1 MKKTKI
7 SVTAVSYLN
16 TKPLLYGIFKEGLE
30 EDLAIDLAIPSVC
43 ASQLQN
49 GSAQIGLIPVAAIPA
64 IPNAKIF
71 SNYCIGAVGA
81 VETVAI
87 FSSVPLAEI
96 THLYLDFHSRT
107 SVQLAQILLREYWQL
122 SPVLLPA
129 SEGFID
135 KITGTTAAVV
145 IGDRTFSLLKTYPY
159 IYDLAQAWYEWKGLP
174 FVFAAWVTTIDL
186 SDAFIER
193 FNRALAMGIL
203 HIPQLVKLIPP
214 PPNCDL
220 EEYFTRHI
228 SYDFTTEKQTALQL
242 FLSYL

>member
-1 MKKTKI
+1 MERHK
-7 SVTAVSYLN
+7 
-16 TKPLLYGIFKEGLE
+16 
-30 EDLAIDLAIPSVC
+30 
-43 ASQLQN
+43 
-49 GSAQIGLIPVAAIPA
+49 IGLIPVAAIPS

-87 FSSVPLAEI
+87 FSKVPLEEV

-107 SVQLAQILLREYWQL
+107 SVQLVQILLRDYWHL

-129 SEGFID
+129 SEGFIEN
-135 KITGTTAAVV
+135 ITGTTAALI
-145 IGDRTFSLLKTYPY
+145 IGDRTFNLLKTYPY
-159 IYDLAQAWYEWKGLP
+159 IYDLAEAWYEWKKMP
-174 FVFAAWVTTIDL
+174 FVFAAWVTTIPL
-186 SDAFIER
+186 SDDFVER
-193 FNRALAMGIL
+193 FNCALATGIL

-220 EEYFTRHI
+220 EEYFTRYI
-228 SYDFTTEKQTALQL
+228 SYDLSPEKQAALQL